1 MRQPPVVVALH
12 SLFEPMSTT
21 STDHLARSR
30 RNRFTAVRLNREVEL
45 RDDAKWVAGTLV
57 KPNTRLIPM
66 WRSRSLLER
75 TTDGTIAI
83 YLSPAEL
90 AEPDR
95 IQPPTLLG
103 NDGEREYFAVS
114 VTDSQKDAI
123 LARHPNAKFA
133 DLRRASIYMAA
144 KHAGILAYARALH
157 YWQHRHAFCGVCGSP
172 NLLRS
177 AGHSMECSNDEC
189 ARVSYPRID
198 PAIIVLVTHKD
209 SCLLGRNAKWTP
221 KHFSTLAG
229 FVEPGESLED
239 AVVREVYE
247 EVRLQLENI
256 RYVSSQPW
264 PFPASAM
271 CGFYAESLDQNC
283 GVSEE
288 VTETKWFTVESLT
301 KAVRNDEVRL
311 SPPVSIAFRLLADW
325 FRKNGGGDLGEL
337 VRQQRAMNVTAST

>member
-1 MRQPPVVVALH
+1 MN
-12 SLFEPMSTT
+12 T
-21 STDHLARSR
+21 SGTDHLARSR

-45 RDDAKWVAGTLV
+45 RDDADWVAETLA
-57 KPNTRLIPM
+57 KPGTRLVPL

-75 TTDGTIAI
+75 RADGTIAT
-83 YLSPAEL
+83 YLSPTEL

-103 NDGEREYFAVS
+103 SDGIREYFAAS
-114 VTDSQKDAI
+114 VNDTQKDSI
-123 LARHPNAKFA
+123 LAGFPDARFT
-133 DLRRASIYMAA
+133 DLRRASIDMAA

-157 YWQHRHAFCGVCGSP
+157 YWQHRHAFCGVCGGP

-177 AGHSMECSNDEC
+177 AGHRMMCSNEEC
-189 ARVSYPRID
+189 ARESYPRID

-209 SCLLGRNAKWTP
+209 SCLLGRNAKWAP
-221 KHFSTLAG
+221 RQFSTLAG

-247 EVRLQLENI
+247 EVQLHLEDI

-271 CGFYAESLDQNC
+271 CGFYAEATDRNS
-283 GVSEE
+283 GSSEE
-288 VTETKWFTVESLT
+288 VDEARWFTVASLT
-301 KAVRNDEVRL
+301 QAVLDDKVRL

-325 FRKNGGGDLGEL
+325 FRQNGGGNLEDL
-337 VRQQRAMNVTAST
+337 VRQQRSVNI

>member
-1 MRQPPVVVALH
+1 MTASRI
-12 SLFEPMSTT
+12 
-21 STDHLARSR
+21 DHLARSR
-30 RNRFTAVRLNREVEL
+30 RNQFTAVRLNRDVEL
-45 RDDAKWVAGTLV
+45 RDDTRWVAEMLSS
-57 KPNTRLIPM
+57 PNTRLVPL

-75 TTDGTIAI
+75 SADGTTAI

-123 LARHPNAKFA
+123 LEKFPAARFT
-133 DLRRASIYMAA
+133 DLRRASLDMAA
-144 KHAGILAYARALH
+144 KHAGILAYAKALH
-157 YWQHRHAFCGVCGSP
+157 YWQHRHAFCGHCGEP

-177 AGHSMECSNDEC
+177 AGHRMKCSNDEC
-189 ARVSYPRID
+189 ARETFPRID

-209 SCLLGRNAKWTP
+209 ACLLGRNAKWP
-221 KHFSTLAG
+221 AKHFSTLAG

-247 EVRLQLENI
+247 EVQVNLANM

-271 CGFYAESLDQNC
+271 CGFYAEAVDRSS
-283 GVSEE
+283 GTSEE
-288 VTETKWFTVESLT
+288 VEETRWFTVESLT
-301 KAVRNDEVRL
+301 QAVIDEEVRL

-325 FRKNGGGDLGEL
+325 FRKNGGGDLEEL
-337 VRQQRAMNVTAST
+337 VRRQRALKRTISSC

>member
-1 MRQPPVVVALH
+1 MNASSR
-12 SLFEPMSTT
+12 
-21 STDHLARSR
+21 DHLTRSR
-30 RNRFTAVRLNREVEL
+30 RNRFTAVRLDREVEL
-45 RDDAKWVAGTLV
+45 RDDAKWVANTLAN
-57 KPNTRLIPM
+57 PNTRLVPL

-75 TTDGTIAI
+75 NDEGTIAI

-90 AEPDR
+90 TEPDR

-103 NDGEREYFAVS
+103 SDGERDYFAVS

-123 LARHPNAKFA
+123 LAELPNARFA
-133 DLRRASIYMAA
+133 DLRRASIDMAA
-144 KHAGILAYARALH
+144 KHAGILAYAKALH

-177 AGHSMECSNDEC
+177 AGHRMKCSNDEC
-189 ARVSYPRID
+189 ARESFPRID
-198 PAIIVLVTHKD
+198 PAIIVLVTHED
-209 SCLLGRNAKWTP
+209 SCLLGRNSKWRE

-247 EVRLQLENI
+247 EVQVNLKNI

-271 CGFYAESLDQNC
+271 CGFYAEALDRSS
-283 GVSEE
+283 GSSEE
-288 VTETKWFTVESLT
+288 VQETRWFSVDSLT
-301 KAVRNDEVRL
+301 
-311 SPPVSIAFRLLADW
+311 PPVATGIDRLQVAG
-325 FRKNGGGDLGEL
+325 RL
-337 VRQQRAMNVTAST
+337 VSEQWRRQS

>member
-1 MRQPPVVVALH
+1 MNA
-12 SLFEPMSTT
+12 S

-30 RNRFTAVRLNREVEL
+30 RNQFTAVRLNREVEL
-45 RDDAKWVAGTLV
+45 RDDAQWVTRTLAN
-57 KPNTRLIPM
+57 PDTRLVPL

-75 TTDGTIAI
+75 IDDGQIAI
-83 YLSPAEL
+83 YLSPSQL

-114 VTDSQKDAI
+114 VTDSQKDSI
-123 LARHPNAKFA
+123 LEQFPRARFA

-144 KHAGILAYARALH
+144 KHAGILAYAKAMH
-157 YWQHRHAFCGVCGSP
+157 YWQHRHAFCGVCGNP

-177 AGHSMECSNDEC
+177 AGHRMVCSNEECSRE
-189 ARVSYPRID
+189 SFPRID
-198 PAIIVLVTHKD
+198 PAIIVLVTNKD
-209 SCLLGRNAKWTP
+209 ACLLGRNAKWPP
-221 KHFSTLAG
+221 KQFSTLAG

-239 AVVREVYE
+239 AVVREVFE
-247 EVRLQLENI
+247 EAQVQLQDI

-271 CGFYAESLDQNC
+271 CGFYAEAIDRSFGTSDE
-283 GVSEE
+283 VEE
-288 VTETKWFTVESLT
+288 ARWFTVNSLT
-301 KAVRNDEVRL
+301 QAVLKDEIRL

-325 FRKNGGGDLGEL
+325 FRNNGGGNLEEL
-337 VRQQRAMNVTAST
+337 VRRQRAMNVAAPTC

>member
-1 MRQPPVVVALH
+1 MK
-12 SLFEPMSTT
+12 T
-21 STDHLARSR
+21 SATDHLARSR
-30 RNRFTAVRLNREVEL
+30 RNQFTAVRLNREVEL
-45 RDDAKWVAGTLV
+45 RDDAKWAAEMLAD
-57 KPNTRLIPM
+57 PNTRLVPL

-75 TTDGTIAI
+75 GADGTIAI

-90 AEPDR
+90 TEPDR

-114 VTDSQKDAI
+114 VTDAQKDTI
-123 LARHPNAKFA
+123 LDKFPEARFA
-133 DLRRASIYMAA
+133 DLRRASIDMAA
-144 KHAGILAYARALH
+144 KHAGILAYAKALH
-157 YWQHRHAFCGVCGSP
+157 YWQHRHAFCGVCGNP

-177 AGHSMECSNDEC
+177 AGHRMKCSNDEC
-189 ARVSYPRID
+189 ARETFPRID

-209 SCLLGRNAKWTP
+209 ACLLGRNAKWRA

-247 EVRLQLENI
+247 EVQVNLENI

-264 PFPASAM
+264 PFPESAL
-271 CGFYAESLDQNC
+271 CVFYAEAIDRSSGTSDE
-283 GVSEE
+283 VEE
-288 VTETKWFTVESLT
+288 TRWFTVESLT
-301 KAVRNDEVRL
+301 SAVLNDEVRL

-325 FRKNGGGDLGEL
+325 FRKNGGGDLEEL
-337 VRQQRAMNVTAST
+337 VRQQRASVNVGVPTC

>member
-1 MRQPPVVVALH
+1 MNASSR
-12 SLFEPMSTT
+12 
-21 STDHLARSR
+21 DHLTRSR
-30 RNRFTAVRLNREVEL
+30 RNRFTAVRLDREVEL
-45 RDDAKWVAGTLV
+45 RDDAKWVANTLTNS
-57 KPNTRLIPM
+57 NTRLVPL

-75 TTDGTIAI
+75 NDEGTIAI

-90 AEPDR
+90 TEPDR

-103 NDGEREYFAVS
+103 SDGERDYFAVS

-123 LARHPNAKFA
+123 LAELPNARFA
-133 DLRRASIYMAA
+133 DLRRASIDMAA
-144 KHAGILAYARALH
+144 KHAGILAYAKALH

-177 AGHSMECSNDEC
+177 AGHRMKCSNDEC
-189 ARVSYPRID
+189 ARESFPRID
-198 PAIIVLVTHKD
+198 PAIIVLVTHED
-209 SCLLGRNAKWTP
+209 SCLLGRNSKWRE

-247 EVRLQLENI
+247 EVQVNLKNI

-271 CGFYAESLDQNC
+271 CGFYAEALDRSS
-283 GVSEE
+283 GSSEE
-288 VTETKWFTVESLT
+288 VQETRWFSVDSLT
-301 KAVRNDEVRL
+301 QAVLSDEVRL

-325 FRKNGGGDLGEL
+325 FQNNGGGSLEEL
-337 VRQQRAMNVTAST
+337 VRRQRTMNVRASSC